1 MKIGLRE
8 ANQRF
13 SKIIKVVRG
22 GEEVTHL
29 RGEPVAPA
37 GAPALNLA
45 FDVTPNELISGIIT
59 EKGVLKPPY
68 NSSLKPFRPH
78 QE

>member
-1 MKIGLRE
+1 M
-8 ANQRF
+8 
-13 SKIIKVVRG
+13 
-22 GEEVTHL
+22 THL
-29 RGEPVAPA
+29 WGEPVAPA

-59 EKGVLKPPY
+59 EKGVMEPPY
-68 NSSLKPFRPH
+68 TSSLKPFRPQ